1 MKRWIG
7 TVALAAAI
15 GLSVSA
21 AHAETF
27 TYHGSLQDKGQAAN
41 GRYDMELTLYS
52 ARDGGAVLAG
62 PITVF
67 GIAVSDGNFA
77 TPVDFGPLT
86 PLASQGWV
94 GVRVRP
100 AGESDFT
107 ALDMR

>member
-15 GLSVSA
+15 GMSMSA
-21 AHAETF
+21 VHAESF

-52 ARDGGAVLAG
+52 KRDGGAVLAG

-67 GIAVSDGNFA
+67 GVEVSDGNFV
-77 TPVDFGPLT
+77 TPVDFGPT
-86 PLASQGWV
+86 SPLAGQGWV
-94 GVRVRP
+94 DVRVRP
-100 AGESDFT
+100 AG
-107 ALDMR
+107 